1 MGWSAPHPGVTLG
14 ATTNRKECRM
24 RTKPKPNATAY
35 GIDIGKKV
43 FHVVSLDAD
52 GRPLQ
57 RAKFSRETLMSFFE
71 AADSALI
78 GMEACAGSQWLARK
92 LAAFGHDAKI
102 IPAKFVKPY
111 VKSNKSDTIDAEAI
125 AEAVTRPTM
134 RFVQVRSE
142 AQVDLQALHRIRDR
156 LIRNRTGLMN
166 QARAF
171 CIEYG
176 LAMRTGAGGFHADIR
191 RHLADSENDLT
202 GTMRALLSDLL
213 DDLAHIEK
221 RVAELT
227 KEIEAIAHSN
237 ETVRRLLTIPGIGA
251 LGATALV
258 AAAGDGRQFRKARD
272 MAAWLG
278 LVPAEHSSGGK
289 QTLLGISKRG
299 NGYVRRLI
307 IHGARSC
314 FLHLHRETHALGR
327 WLSGLEE
334 RTHRN
339 KAVVALAN
347 KLTRIAW
354 AILTRP
360 GENYL
365 RTKGAAA

>member
-1 MGWSAPHPGVTLG
+1 MRINPAPE
-14 ATTNRKECRM
+14 A
-24 RTKPKPNATAY
+24 AAY

-43 FHVVSLDAD
+43 FHVVALNAEGS
-52 GRPLQ
+52 PIQ
-57 RAKFSRETLMSFFE
+57 RAKFSRETLLKFFE
-71 AADSALI
+71 AADPGLV

-92 LAAFGHDAKI
+92 LIALGHAARI

-134 RFVQVRSE
+134 RFVQVRTE

-191 RHLADSENDLT
+191 RHLGNRENDLSIS
-202 GTMRALLSDLL
+202 MRELLTNLL
-213 DDLAHIEK
+213 DDLAQLEDQ
-221 RVAELT
+221 VGALT
-227 KEIEAIAHSN
+227 KQIEAIAHSD
-237 ETVRRLLTIPGIGA
+237 ETVRRLLTIPGIGP
-251 LGATALV
+251 LGATALI

-314 FLHLHRETHALGR
+314 FLHLHREHHALGR
-327 WLSGLEE
+327 WLGALEQ

>member
-1 MGWSAPHPGVTLG
+1 
-14 ATTNRKECRM
+14 M
-24 RTKPKPNATAY
+24 RTKPKPNVAAY

-43 FHVVSLDAD
+43 FHVVAVDAA
-52 GRPLQ
+52 GTPIQKAR
-57 RAKFSRETLMSFFE
+57 FSRETLLRLFE
-71 AADSALI
+71 AADPAMI

-92 LAAFGHDAKI
+92 LSQIGHDARI

-191 RHLADSENDLT
+191 RHLANEENDLS
-202 GTMRALLSDLL
+202 GAMRALLGDLL
-213 DDLAHIEK
+213 DDLGQIEQ
-221 RVAELT
+221 RVAALT
-227 KEIEAIAHSN
+227 KEIEAIAHSDD
-237 ETVRRLLTIPGIGA
+237 TVRRLLTIPGIGP

-258 AAAGDGRQFRKARD
+258 AAAGDGHQFRMARD
-272 MAAWLG
+272 LAAWLG
-278 LVPAEHSSGGK
+278 LVPAEHSIGGK
-289 QTLLGISKRG
+289 QRLLGISKRG

-314 FLHLHRETHALGR
+314 FLHLHREEHTLGR
-327 WLSGLEE
+327 WLSALEG

-347 KLTRIAW
+347 KLARIAW

-360 GENYL
+360 GQNYL

>member
-1 MGWSAPHPGVTLG
+1 
-14 ATTNRKECRM
+14 M
-24 RTKPKPNATAY
+24 RTKPKPEAAAY

-43 FHVVSLDAD
+43 FHVVALD
-52 GRPLQ
+52 GEGHPIQ
-57 RAKFSRETLMSFFE
+57 RAKFSRDTILRFFE
-71 AADSALI
+71 AAQAAVI
-78 GMEACAGSQWLARK
+78 GMEACPGSQWLARK
-92 LAAFGHDAKI
+92 LIDQGHDAKI

-134 RFVQVRSE
+134 RFVQVRRT

-156 LIRNRTGLMN
+156 LVRNRTGLIN

-176 LAMRTGAGGFHADIR
+176 LAMRTGAGGFHVDIR
-191 RHLADSENDLT
+191 RHLAKEDNDLSDA
-202 GTMRALLSDLL
+202 MRTLLTNLL
-213 DDLAHIEK
+213 DDLAHLEQRIE
-221 RVAELT
+221 ALS
-227 KEIEAIAHSN
+227 KEIEAIAHSD
-237 ETVRRLLTIPGIGA
+237 ETVKRLLTIPGIGP

-258 AAAGDGRQFRKARD
+258 AAAGDGKQFRKARD

-278 LVPAEHSSGGK
+278 LVPAEHSTGGK
-289 QTLLGISKRG
+289 QKLLGISKRG

-327 WLSGLEE
+327 WLNALEE

-347 KLTRIAW
+347 KITRIAW
-354 AILTRP
+354 AILTKP

>member
-1 MGWSAPHPGVTLG
+1 
-14 ATTNRKECRM
+14 M
-24 RTKPKPNATAY
+24 RTKPKSEAAAV

-43 FHVVSLDAD
+43 FHVVALDCK
-52 GRPLQ
+52 GQPIQ
-57 RAKFSRETLMSFFE
+57 RAKFSRETLLRFFE
-71 AADSALI
+71 AAAHVLV
-78 GMEACAGSQWLARK
+78 GMEACSGSQWLARK
-92 LAAFGHDAKI
+92 LTGMGHDARI

-134 RFVQVRSE
+134 RFVQVRTE
-142 AQVDLQALHRIRDR
+142 AQIDLQALHRIRDR
-156 LIRNRTGLMN
+156 FIRNRTGLMN

-176 LAMRTGAGGFHADIR
+176 LAMRKGAGGFHADIR
-191 RHLADSENDLT
+191 RHLANDQNDLSKA
-202 GTMRALLSDLL
+202 MRALLEDLL
-213 DDLAHIEK
+213 GDLDAIE
-221 RVAELT
+221 RRIATLT
-227 KEIEAIAHSN
+227 KEIEAVAHSD
-237 ETVRRLLTIPGIGA
+237 EAIKRLLTIPGIGV

-272 MAAWLG
+272 LAAWLG

-299 NGYVRRLI
+299 NGYVRRLL

-327 WLSGLEE
+327 WLSSLEG

-347 KLTRIAW
+347 KLARIAW
-354 AILTRP
+354 AVLTKP